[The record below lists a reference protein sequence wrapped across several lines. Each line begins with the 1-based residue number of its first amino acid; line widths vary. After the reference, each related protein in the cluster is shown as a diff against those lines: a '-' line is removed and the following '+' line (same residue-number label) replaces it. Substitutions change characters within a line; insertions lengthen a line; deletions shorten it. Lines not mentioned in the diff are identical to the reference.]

1 VLPHTVKATDQYALN
16 ATDQFVLATIVG
28 HSLFVNLLPPK
39 KINILRMIQILA
51 SLFCAGAAWKNEN
64 CRLDVAFYHFHIAA
78 PHGYRSPPNRDE

>member
-39 KINILRMIQILA
+39 KIKYSPYDPNRSIT
-51 SLFCAGAAWKNEN
+51 FCAGAVWKNEN

-78 PHGYRSPPNRDE
+78 PHGYRSPPNRNE